1 MKLPRSHSA
10 DRRLLQARL
19 NLRSRQLWQIG
30 GVHTR
35 EIHKMSIADL
45 DHPIATR
52 KQHAAERP
60 RGVAAVAPLGTHGI
74 GFRFIRQPE
83 KQSNTIR
90 RNSTAITLKAPA

>member
-1 MKLPRSHSA
+1 MKLPRSRSA
-10 DRRLLQARL
+10 DGRSLRARL
-19 NLRSRQLWQIG
+19 NLCSWQLWQSG

-35 EIHKMSIADL
+35 EIHKTPIADL

-60 RGVAAVAPLGTHGI
+60 RAVAADAHLGTHRI
-74 GFRFIRQPE
+74 GSSFVRQPE

-90 RNSTAITLKAPA
+90 RSSTAIILRAPA